1 MWDLG
6 SFCFM
11 TDIIENVFVNGID
24 PVEREHL
31 LMRKKEE

>member
-11 TDIIENVFVNGID
+11 ADIIESMFVNGID
-24 PVEREHL
+24 PVDREHL
-31 LMRKKEE
+31 LMWKKEE